1 MEQNVNL
8 GFLGFWFSVEKEKTP
23 GHKVTKWFN
32 RQAISHAAPDGAR
45 DMFGCVN
52 SINISPLTGL
62 ESLKLIQEGKGPYP
76 HKPTIYDPIQ
86 TYV

>member
-45 DMFGCVN
+45 DMFGCTSFYKHFTPNGVR
-52 SINISPLTGL
+52 IP
-62 ESLKLIQEGKGPYP
+62 
-76 HKPTIYDPIQ
+76 
-86 TYV
+86 